1 MIPDQFDDSECR
13 RPPRFEGFA
22 CCCFLASAFIA
33 NGTFV
38 LQGVWTLLSGL
49 G

>member
-1 MIPDQFDDSECR
+1 MNSGSIRGFGKSKTLLFA
-13 RPPRFEGFA
+13 RFAGA
-22 CCCFLASAFIA
+22 CFQAGAFIA

-38 LQGVWTLLSGL
+38 VQGVWTLLSGL

>member
-1 MIPDQFDDSECR
+1 MSKTL
-13 RPPRFEGFA
+13 RFERFA
-22 CCCFLASAFIA
+22 CGCFLAGAFIA

-38 LQGVWTLLSGL
+38 VQGVWTLLSGL

>member
-1 MIPDQFDDSECR
+1 MSKT
-13 RPPRFEGFA
+13 PRFEGFA
-22 CCCFLASAFIA
+22 RCCFLAGAFIA

-38 LQGVWTLLSGL
+38 LQGVRTLLSGL